1 MDPKNPVIQLCA
13 DGMQAEGEG
22 RSEDAREL
30 YQRAWKESEDDFHA
44 CVAAHYLARQ
54 QPNAIETF
62 RWNKVALERA
72 DAAGEETV
80 KGFYPSLYL
89 NMGKSYEN
97 LGDPDE
103 ARRCYELAAKRVEDL
118 PDDGYGDMMRRGIE
132 VGLRRT

>member
-1 MDPKNPVIQLCA
+1 MDPNNPVIQLCA

-30 YQRAWKESEDDFHA
+30 YKRAWKESKDDFDDFDA
-44 CVAAHYLARQ
+44 CIAAHYLARH
-54 QPNAIETF
+54 QPNAKETF

-72 DAAGEETV
+72 GAMEEETV

-89 NMGKSYEN
+89 NMGKSHED

-103 ARRCYELAAKRVEDL
+103 ARRC
-118 PDDGYGDMMRRGIE
+118 
-132 VGLRRT
+132 